1 MTLISKGQRSV
12 LLSDK
17 CTTSPKCLFVCLVA
31 LTSKHN
37 ASASQG
43 WLCLDKCTCCHT
55 ETEASDNTSVH
66 AVTLRQVSDNTSVH
80 AVTLRQV
87 SDNTSV
93 CAVTLRQVSDNTSV
107 HAVTLRQVSD
117 NTSVHA
123 VTLRRKFLITPVYLL
138 PHWDRSFWSNFF
150 LTQSQHIKQTR
161 PSTNPLT
168 PSVLYHTTRV
178 EVKDMHS
185 LQSFA

>member
-1 MTLISKGQRSV
+1 MNTIDAPSLDDERDVKFLLATFSQPLNTNTNQDLTMTLISKGQTSV

-55 ETEASDNTSVH
+55 ETE
-66 AVTLRQVSDNTSVH
+66 
-80 AVTLRQV
+80 
-87 SDNTSV
+87 
-93 CAVTLRQVSDNTSV
+93 VSDNTSV

-123 VTLRRKFLITPVYLL
+123 ATLRQVSDNTSVRAATLRQVSDNTSVCAAALRQVLITPVYVL
-138 PHWDRSFWSNFF
+138 PHWDRSFW
-150 LTQSQHIKQTR
+150 
-161 PSTNPLT
+161 
-168 PSVLYHTTRV
+168 
-178 EVKDMHS
+178 
-185 LQSFA
+185 